1 MDQALVK
8 SIHQLKQN
16 NSDDYVPLP
25 TETKI
30 GNFVADTSSKGKKN
44 SKKNSKEESKPIDI
58 NDVHDAYYAL
68 IKRYVEDHEE
78 LTTLFKA
85 AAGARTVARLTSKT
99 KSIRRKKT
107 N

>member
-1 MDQALVK
+1 MVK

-16 NSDDYVPLP
+16 NSDDFVPLP

-30 GNFVADTSSKGKKN
+30 GNFVADTSSKGKRN

-68 IKRYVEDHEE
+68 IKRYVEDHGE